1 MAFWGILSALL
12 SAGSWAFG
20 TITFERI
27 GKVVP
32 YVGITFLKGVFSIVL
47 MVLLLLFTGGLYPI
61 GWWEFTFLSLSGIIG
76 ITIGDSLY
84 FKSLQDLGAK
94 TQVIFFLLGQILTMI
109 LSLLFLGE
117 LLSLEQYI
125 GASILL
131 IGVVITTWGTQ
142 SNHPNK
148 WRGIVYGLLSMLC
161 FSISAIMI
169 KSAILDVP
177 VITATFYRMVFGTI
191 FTLGYGVASKNFKTW
206 IAPLKD
212 KRLCGLFVLNVTVI
226 TYGGFLLSMAAIK
239 FISVALASVLS
250 ATEPIFVLVLAFIIS
265 KEKITKRE
273 LVGTIVTLIGLFL
286 IIYSESLIG

>member
-1 MAFWGILSALL
+1 MAFFGILSALL
-12 SAGSWAFG
+12 SACSWAFG

-32 YVGITFLKGVFSIVL
+32 FVGITFLKGVFSIVL
-47 MVLLLLFTGGLYPI
+47 MILLLLFTGGLYPI
-61 GWWEFTFLSLSGIIG
+61 GLWEFSFLALSGIIG
-76 ITIGDSLY
+76 ITIGDSLF

-125 GASILL
+125 GAFVLL
-131 IGVVITTWGTQ
+131 SGVVVTTWCTQ

-148 WRGIVYGLLSMLC
+148 LRGIVFGLLSMTC
-161 FSISAIMI
+161 FSVSAIMV
-169 KSAILDVP
+169 KAAISDVP
-177 VITATFYRMVFGTI
+177 VITATFYRMLFGTI
-191 FTLGYGVASKNFKTW
+191 FTLGYGLASKNFSSWVK
-206 IAPLKD
+206 PLQDRKL
-212 KRLCGLFVLNVTVI
+212 LCLFIFNVIVI

-250 ATEPIFVLVLAFIIS
+250 ATEPIFVLLLAFLIM
-265 KEKITKRE
+265 KEKASKRE
-273 LVGTIVTLIGLFL
+273 LIGTVITLIGLFL
-286 IIYSESLIG
+286 IINSEHIL

>member
-1 MAFWGILSALL
+1 MAFFGILSALL
-12 SAGSWAFG
+12 SAFSWAFR

-32 YVGITFLKGVFSIVL
+32 FVGITFLKGVFSIVL
-47 MVLLLLFTGGLYPI
+47 MILLLLFTGGLYSI
-61 GWWEFTFLSLSGIIG
+61 GLWEFSFLALSGIIG
-76 ITIGDSLY
+76 ITIGDSLF

-125 GASILL
+125 GAFVLL
-131 IGVVITTWGTQ
+131 SGVVVTTWGTQ

-148 WRGIVYGLLSMLC
+148 LRGIVFGLLSMTC
-161 FSISAIMI
+161 FSVSAIMV
-169 KSAILDVP
+169 KAAISDVP
-177 VITATFYRMVFGTI
+177 VITATFYRMLFGTI
-191 FTLGYGVASKNFKTW
+191 FTLGYGLASKNFSSWVK
-206 IAPLKD
+206 PLQDRKL
-212 KRLCGLFVLNVTVI
+212 LCLFIFNVIVI

-250 ATEPIFVLVLAFIIS
+250 ATEPIFVLLLAFLIM
-265 KEKITKRE
+265 KEKASKRE
-273 LVGTIVTLIGLFL
+273 LIGTVITLIGLFL
-286 IIYSESLIG
+286 IINNEHIL